1 MNRGKGKKGKKRKTK
16 NNKKK
21 RVNGGKVLWELEE
34 EEEQEIKIL
43 ENQGA
48 PLPLSSPAQN
58 RRNDIL

>member
-1 MNRGKGKKGKKRKTK
+1 MGE
-16 NNKKK
+16 
-21 RVNGGKVLWELEE
+21 KVLWELE

-48 PLPLSSPAQN
+48 PPPLSSPAQN